1 MGNYSQTK
9 VESLGQRLTSGY
21 VLFYFWQKVK
31 ATRRCTVVLLVHIL
45 LSQLKKKGANSK
57 FRLTSLLLFIKIV

>member
-31 ATRRCTVVLLVHIL
+31 ATRRCTDVLLVHIL
-45 LSQLKKKGANSK
+45 LSQLKKRVQTPN
-57 FRLTSLLLFIKIV
+57 FV